1 MTVTE
6 IKEEQP
12 LADRKKQKNQIRQ
25 RILQKRDA
33 LPEELRRAYS
43 RQITEK
49 VLETDSYRQAENIL
63 IYVSFRSEVETMEL
77 IRCALQDGKRVYLP
91 RVMPSAYR
99 EKSGE
104 MEFFR
109 IMNEEEMEHLELSQW
124 GIPEPPALEGR
135 KFIPEIDPESDTKK
149 MPKTVSSIVPEK
161 EKEAMPSIMPEKE
174 TETVPS
180 TVSEKET
187 ETMPSIVPEKETE
200 TMPSIVPEKEMEI
213 IPENGVHGCT
223 LMIMPG
229 AAFDRDCN
237 RIGYAGG
244 FYDRYLE
251 RFPACETIALAFSL
265 QVTDRIPAEIHDRKP
280 SRIMTE
286 KGQLRNGGSVQMKK
300 TVEEICR
307 DGAGVKYEI
316 QRLSTEK
323 KNEVLK
329 TAAKLLVDNE
339 EEILKANQQDIDRAK
354 ESGMRQ
360 AMQDRLLLTGERI
373 AQMAEG
379 LLQVAELPDP
389 NGEVIEEFTRPNG
402 LSISRVRV
410 PLGVIGII
418 YESRPN
424 VTADAFALCFKA
436 GNAAILK
443 GGSDAL
449 SSNEAITGILQ
460 KALAECGVN
469 PNAVQLIATADR
481 SAAKE
486 FMKMREYVDVL
497 IPRGGA
503 GLIRAVVEESDI
515 PVIET
520 GTGNCHIYVDKDAD
534 LTKAVSIVVN
544 AKTQRI
550 SVCNAAESLVVH
562 EAVKESFLPL
572 LAQAM
577 KEHSVEL
584 RADEQ
589 ARPFLPDAVEATPED
604 FGKEYLD
611 YIMSVKTV
619 SSLEEAIAHINHY
632 NTGHSD
638 CIVTENKDSAEQFL
652 DQVDA
657 ACVYVNASTRFT
669 DGFEFGFGAEIGIST
684 QKLHARGP
692 MGLPAL
698 TSYKYQV
705 RGNGQ
710 VRG

>member
-1 MTVTE
+1 MTVTD

-104 MEFFR
+104 MEFLR

-135 KFIPEIDPESDTKK
+135 RFIPEIDPESDIKK
-149 MPKTVSSIVPEK
+149 MPKTVSSIV
-161 EKEAMPSIMPEKE
+161 AEKE
-174 TETVPS
+174 TETV
-180 TVSEKET
+180 
-187 ETMPSIVPEKETE
+187 
-200 TMPSIVPEKEMEI
+200 PSIVPEKEMEI
-213 IPENGVHGCT
+213 IPEKEAKNGVHGCT

-286 KGQLRNGGSVQMKK
+286 KGQLRNGGSVHMKK